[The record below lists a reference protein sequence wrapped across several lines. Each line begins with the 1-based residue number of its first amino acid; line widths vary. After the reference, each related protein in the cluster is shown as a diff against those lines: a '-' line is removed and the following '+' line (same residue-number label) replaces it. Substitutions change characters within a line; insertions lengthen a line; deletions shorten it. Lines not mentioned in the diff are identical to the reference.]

1 MEFLFV
7 MEYKKCKNIIELDDK
22 AYYKF
27 YSFSSLWYEDLLQDI
42 HNAKKYVY
50 LETFKMNNDIIGQ
63 QFSKAL
69 IDCHKRGVKVKVLA
83 DWWGTG
89 TNNACIQSMIQ
100 EGVEV
105 RLFKKFIPSIFL
117 FSRNHRRDHRKIV
130 AIDDHIS
137 YVGSAN
143 FTEYCTKWRES
154 ILRIEGKMS
163 MICKKIFIDNFKI
176 YNKDITHPSIRKAS
190 RRTIRYNDFFF
201 IREVPSVFSQRIK
214 KHYIRLIQ
222 RAKQSIT
229 IETPYFLPGYRIYK
243 ELTQAIKRGVNVKI
257 LIPRS
262 SDIKI
267 VDYVRESLLEK
278 LHKKGATVFYYK
290 YGNLHS
296 KLLNIDNEIFSIS
309 SANMDHRSFKYM
321 FEIALIG
328 SDPIVNSLINEHI
341 AQTETMSSKFDI
353 QEIKSRPIFRRFL
366 SLIILPFSRLL

>member
-1 MEFLFV
+1 MGYE
-7 MEYKKCKNIIELDDK
+7 KSKNITELDDK
-22 AYYKF
+22 ANYKF
-27 YSFSSLWYEDLLQDI
+27 YSSSALWYDDLLQDI
-42 HNAKKYVY
+42 NNAKKYVY
-50 LETFKMNNDIIGQ
+50 LETFRIYNDEVG
-63 QFSKAL
+63 KKLTNAL
-69 IDCHKRGVKVKVLA
+69 IDSHIKGVKVRVLA

-100 EGVEV
+100 AGVEV

-117 FSRNHRRDHRKIV
+117 FARNHRRDHRKII
-130 AIDDHIS
+130 AIDDKIS
-137 YVGSAN
+137 YIGSAN

-176 YNKDITHPSIRKAS
+176 YNKDIMHPSIRKAS

-214 KHYIRLIQ
+214 KNYIILIQ

-243 ELTQAIKRGVNVKI
+243 ELVQAIKRGVNVKI
-257 LIPRS
+257 LIPRT
-262 SDIKI
+262 SDMKI
-267 VDYVRESLLEK
+267 VDFVRESLIEK
-278 LHKKGATVFYYK
+278 LYKKGAKILYYN

-296 KLLNIDNEIFSIS
+296 KLLSIDDEIFSIG

-328 SDPIVNSLINEHI
+328 SDPIVNSLVNEHI
-341 AQTETMSSKFDI
+341 FHTETMSNEFDI
-353 QEIKSRPIFRRFL
+353 QKEKNRPIFRRFL